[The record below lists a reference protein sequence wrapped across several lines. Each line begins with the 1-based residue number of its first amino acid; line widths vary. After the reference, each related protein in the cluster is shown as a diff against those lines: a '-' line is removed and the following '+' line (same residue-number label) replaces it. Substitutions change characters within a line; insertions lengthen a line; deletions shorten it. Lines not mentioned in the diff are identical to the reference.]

1 MASITT
7 TAKIIGMDDFARNL
21 NALGQDIGKNVLQKA
36 TFQAVAKWRERA
48 KQLAPIHDKIHV
60 IGRKGKQRLIAP
72 GNLRRNI
79 KVKKLREFKGT
90 FSKEARYGIIITKD
104 AWYWKFVEF
113 GVPAY
118 GIGPKPFL
126 RNTFAEMAPQAFTD
140 IVTEARAYV
149 AKMQKRGKISRSV
162 RI

>member
-7 TAKIIGMDDFARNL
+7 TGKIVGMDDFARNL
-21 NALGQDIGKNVLQKA
+21 NALGQEIGKNVLQKS
-36 TFQAVAKWRERA
+36 TFQAVAKWRDRA
-48 KQLAPIHDKIHV
+48 QQRAPVHDKIHV
-60 IGRKGKQRLIAP
+60 IGRKGKQRLVAP

-118 GIGPKPFL
+118 GIGPKSFL
-126 RNTFAEMAPQAFTD
+126 RNTFAEMAPQAFND
-140 IVTEARAYV
+140 MIAAARAYV
-149 AKMQKRGKISRSV
+149 AKMQKRGKISSSV